1 MVKPH
6 VLEERPLLLAELKE
20 KLGSIKEKEKELN
33 FRANK
38 TEEYL
43 VSIPVLGAKDAKE
56 LAKKLANLDIP
67 RMKQEHIVKIVDL
80 LPHTGNDVKMVL
92 QNSVLTLSAESLK
105 KITDVVAEYAKQ

>member
-6 VLEERPLLLAELKE
+6 VLEERPLLLAELKD
-20 KLGSIKEKEKELN
+20 KLAVLKEKEKELN

-43 VSIPVLGAKDAKE
+43 SSITVLSGKEAKE
-56 LAKKLANLDIP
+56 LAKKLADLEIP

-80 LPHTGNDVKMVL
+80 LPRTANDIKMVL

-105 KITDVVAEYAKQ
+105 KITDVVAEYTKQ